1 MQRFK
6 PIAWLPGSPRQA
18 EGTAAHPSLKA
29 QRVELQRIEA
39 ACATIGDPAADEAD
53 LRAAFL
59 AIGSALCTEK
69 QRSAALY
76 QQVQSLESEL
86 ARLKSEVPA

>member
-6 PIAWLPGSPRQA
+6 PLAWLPGAAAQA
-18 EGTAAHPSLKA
+18 NEPNAFPSQKA

-39 ACATIGDPAADEAD
+39 ACATIGNAAADEAD

-69 QRSAALY
+69 QRTAALY
-76 QQVQSLESEL
+76 QQVQALEGEI
-86 ARLKSEVPA
+86 ARFKSEVRA

>member
-6 PIAWLPGSPRQA
+6 PIGWLPGADAQA
-18 EGTAAHPSLKA
+18 NEPNAFPSQKA

-39 ACATIGDPAADEAD
+39 ACAIIGDAAADEVD

-59 AIGSALCTEK
+59 TIGSALCTEK
-69 QRSAALY
+69 QRTAALY
-76 QQVQSLESEL
+76 QQVQALESEI
-86 ARLKSEVPA
+86 ARLKGEVPA

>member
-18 EGTAAHPSLKA
+18 EGPAPHPSLKA

-69 QRSAALY
+69 QRTVALAAE
-76 QQVQSLESEL
+76 VQRLGAII
-86 ARLKSEVPA
+86 ARIEEKA

>member
-6 PIAWLPGSPRQA
+6 PIAWLPS
-18 EGTAAHPSLKA
+18 AAAQPNKPNAFPSQKA

-39 ACATIGDPAADEAD
+39 ACAMIGNAAADEAD

-69 QRSAALY
+69 QRSAALSRR
-76 QQVQSLESEL
+76 VSEL
-86 ARLKSEVPA
+86 EADIAQIMKKGS

>member
-6 PIAWLPGSPRQA
+6 PIAWLPGAAAQA
-18 EGTAAHPSLKA
+18 NEPNAFPSQKA

-39 ACATIGDPAADEAD
+39 ACATIGNAAADEAD

-59 AIGSALCTEK
+59 TIGSALCTEK
-69 QRSAALY
+69 QRTAALY
-76 QQVQSLESEL
+76 QQVQALESEI

>member
-6 PIAWLPGSPRQA
+6 PIAWLPGAVSQTSGA
-18 EGTAAHPSLKA
+18 NSFPSQKA

-39 ACATIGDPAADEAD
+39 ACATIGNAAADEAD

-59 AIGSALCTEK
+59 TIGSALCTEK
-69 QRSAALY
+69 QRTAALY
-76 QQVQSLESEL
+76 QQVQALESEI
-86 ARLKSEVPA
+86 AGLKSEVPA

>member
-6 PIAWLPGSPRQA
+6 PISWLPGAPRHA
-18 EGTAAHPSLKA
+18 EGPAAHPSPKA

-69 QRSAALY
+69 QRYAALH
-76 QQVQSLESEL
+76 QQVQELESEI
-86 ARLKSEVPA
+86 ARLKSKVPA

>member
-6 PIAWLPGSPRQA
+6 PISWLPGSPRLS
-18 EGTAAHPSLKA
+18 GGPAAQPSLKA

-69 QRSAALY
+69 QRYAALH
-76 QQVQSLESEL
+76 QQVQGLESEI